1 MAAVG
6 KTVPAQAAEGPE
18 AERTM
23 GRRKRRRWA
32 NERLLRE
39 MAGPLSAEDMASQ
52 FAPVPFGTPRPT
64 SALESAVRG
73 GGLLLERVLRP
84 DEEEERLLAAARAGP
99 SPRRPAPP
107 AGGGWGAVK
116 RKNREALATAPT
128 ALVRQLE
135 EGLFSALASRGREPV
150 LDVEE
155 AYQRLLLYGI
165 AQFHGIAVE
174 RREPAGLRFQRR
186 PREGGAQE
194 RLHRILAAPG

>member
-39 MAGPLSAEDMASQ
+39 MAGPLTAEEMASQ

-84 DEEEERLLAAARAGP
+84 DEEGERLLAAARAGP
-99 SPRRPAPP
+99 RRPAPQP
-107 AGGGWGAVK
+107 GGGWGAVK
-116 RKNREALATAPT
+116 WKNREALATAPT

-194 RLHRILAAPG
+194 RLHRVLAAPG

>member
-1 MAAVG
+1 MTEEYSQRVLEWVELPAAPLPASSSAEVSMKLPKGWSVAAVD
-6 KTVPAQAAEGPE
+6 VAFEPPPRSLSLAEIRARGSYSYPPSI
-18 AERTM
+18 RT
-23 GRRKRRRWA
+23 
-32 NERLLRE
+32 L
-39 MAGPLSAEDMASQ
+39 
-52 FAPVPFGTPRPT
+52 
-64 SALESAVRG
+64 
-73 GGLLLERVLRP
+73 
-84 DEEEERLLAAARAGP
+84 
-99 SPRRPAPP
+99 RPAPP
-107 AGGGWGAVK
+107 PGGGWGAVK

-194 RLHRILAAPG
+194 RLHRLLAAPG